1 VHAFIADPL
10 RRPVS
15 DAHADGGEVCF
26 QWPFRSLGQVSIRQ
40 FALAST
46 SCAPTERAL
55 ARAARGATAS
65 GDGEDEFDV
74 AWVDLLVTGMPTAQ
88 AGLRALKA

>member
-1 VHAFIADPL
+1 
-10 RRPVS
+10 
-15 DAHADGGEVCF
+15 
-26 QWPFRSLGQVSIRQ
+26 
-40 FALAST
+40 
-46 SCAPTERAL
+46 L